1 MKYIKNGQMPKKP
14 FSWSYSKLKNY
25 RTCPF
30 RYYMIDVTKKYQ
42 EDFTG
47 EHLAWGNQVHKAF
60 EERVRDGKPFPEG
73 MEHFED
79 AAKRLIHPDGQT
91 LVEQKLAIKSDLSPC
106 DWFDRNAWFRSIAD
120 YLRISGPVAVAI
132 DYKTGKIIEDSEQL
146 ALMAECV
153 FSHYPEV
160 QAVRT
165 EFWWLKDEAATRAD
179 FRRSH
184 RKDTWTRVMP
194 EVKTLEMA
202 HTSGDFPPKS
212 SGLCRR
218 HCIVTEC
225 SHNGNKK

>member
-1 MKYIKNGQMPKKP
+1 MKYNAKAAPKS
-14 FSWSYSKLKNY
+14 FAWSYSKLKNY

-42 EDFTG
+42 EDFSG

-60 EERVRDGKPFPEG
+60 EKRVGEGIPFPEG
-73 MEHFED
+73 MENFEE
-79 AAKRLIHPDGQT
+79 AAQRLVNVPGAIK
-91 LVEQKLAIKSDLSPC
+91 VEQQLAIKSDLSPC
-106 DWFDRNAWFRSIAD
+106 EWFSKEAWFRAIAD
-120 YLRISGPVAVAI
+120 YLRISGPVALAI

-146 ALMAECV
+146 ALLAECI

-165 EFWWLKDEAATRAD
+165 EFWWLKDDAATRAD
-179 FRRSH
+179 FRRSD
-184 RKDTWTRVMP
+184 RKSTWLRVMP
-194 EVKTLEMA
+194 EVKTLELA
-202 HTSGDFPPKS
+202 HTKGDFPPKS

-225 SHNGNKK
+225 AHNGSK